1 MDETEQAEHEFEFI
15 AGNLSVDFTNTVS
28 SRKEGPPREYLTDYP
43 ALVAW
48 ARQGGVLSNGEA
60 AALRAQAATHPA
72 DAAAVVEEARVLRE
86 ALYGIFTAGIEG
98 RPVADAD
105 LAALN
110 TSLERA
116 LAQAWVVRDGA
127 GLGWGWCTDL
137 ALDRMLWPV
146 ARSGADLLT
155 GPEAQRV
162 SECMSDDCGWL
173 FLDQTRNHSR
183 HWCSMDGCGNRA
195 KARRHY
201 ARRKKADVRTQ

>member
-1 MDETEQAEHEFEFI
+1 MSEPEQQEHEFEFI
-15 AGNLSVDFTNTVS
+15 AGNVSVDFTNTLS
-28 SRKEGPPREYLTDYP
+28 SRKDGPPREYLTDYP

-48 ARQGGVLSNGEA
+48 GRQAGVLSDAEA
-60 AALRAQAATHPA
+60 AALRALAVTRPA
-72 DAAAVVEEARVLRE
+72 DAAAVAEEARALRE

-105 LAALN
+105 LTVFN
-110 TSLERA
+110 DSLERA
-116 LAQAWVVRDGA
+116 LARAWVVRQA
-127 GLGWGWCTDL
+127 GGFTWGWCGDL
-137 ALDRMLWPV
+137 TLDRMLWPV

-162 SECMSDDCGWL
+162 SECRSDDCGWL

-201 ARRKKADVRTQ
+201 ARRKKASDQ